1 MNLFDRINHCLPS
14 LTKSERTIAEYI
26 LQYPIDVIR
35 STSDELAKNA
45 GSSKSAVI
53 RLCQKLDY
61 QGYSE
66 FKYDMNHCLT
76 SSTASSISY
85 PDSTVNQ
92 ITDYYMEQF
101 QKIKNM
107 VNPQDLSK
115 LASYILETPI
125 VHVIAYSHT
134 GYSSAQM
141 AFRLLRFGIN
151 SHYLNDL
158 PLMQAYRSIVKPK
171 DLVVLFSISGSD
183 RYTEYFHSYKESGC
197 TCVLITMNPKSVL
210 FKDADLAI
218 CLPCASKSS
227 TTLFLDDQLIFYLF
241 IEILI
246 AEIARQKKEFL

>member
-1 MNLFDRINHCLPS
+1 
-14 LTKSERTIAEYI
+14 
-26 LQYPIDVIR
+26 
-35 STSDELAKNA
+35 
-45 GSSKSAVI
+45 
-53 RLCQKLDY
+53 
-61 QGYSE
+61 
-66 FKYDMNHCLT
+66 
-76 SSTASSISY
+76 
-85 PDSTVNQ
+85 
-92 ITDYYMEQF
+92 
-101 QKIKNM
+101 
-107 VNPQDLSK
+107 
-115 LASYILETPI
+115 
-125 VHVIAYSHT
+125 
-134 GYSSAQM
+134 M
-141 AFRLLRFGIN
+141 AFRLIRFGIN

-246 AEIARQKKEFL
+246 AEIARQKKEFLWKYPSIPRKLSAHVFIRSSRLVQEEPLNFTLVNINR